1 MKLHHT
7 NINTGDGCTVPVV
20 FMHYIYGWNESIDL
34 TYRSNIII
42 VFIQRTDIPRVLIV
56 LYDTLMVSSS

>member
-7 NINTGDGCTVPVV
+7 NINTGDGCTGTVV
-20 FMHYIYGWNESIDL
+20 FMHCIYGWNESIDL